1 MSQGNFGQ
9 GEATLSRAAG
19 MVSDARGDFMTL
31 AGQLSDQLSALQ
43 GKWVGE
49 GGRAFFALHQTW
61 SEKQRTI
68 VNALDDFSASLTS
81 TEQLNVNTDQESG
94 GGMSRLTSRLQ

>member
-19 MVSDARGDFMTL
+19 MVSDAHNDFTTL
-31 AGQLSDQLSALQ
+31 ASRLTDQLSALQ

-49 GGRAFFALHQTW
+49 GGRAFFTLHQTW

-68 VNALDDFSASLTS
+68 VNALNDFEASLNS
-81 TEQLNVNTDQESG
+81 TEKLNVTTDQESG
-94 GGMSRLTSRLQ
+94 GGMANLTSRLG

>member
-19 MVSDARGDFMTL
+19 MVSDAHNDFTTL
-31 AGQLSDQLSALQ
+31 ASRLTDQLSALQ

-49 GGRAFFALHQTW
+49 GGRAFFTLHQTW
-61 SEKQRTI
+61 NEKQRTI
-68 VNALDDFSASLTS
+68 VNALNDFEASLNS

-94 GGMSRLTSRLQ
+94 GGMSNLTSRLG